1 MNHSKKIKALL
12 CVLIV
17 LVICASGV
25 SYALYGTYQSLKENP
40 ISAFVS
46 AAPGAPIEGQEQ
58 QAKDPF
64 GQSSLGTVD
73 IDGTT
78 YAKKPGVI
86 SILMLGIDW
95 DGTEIKDAT
104 GKRSDM
110 IMLCT
115 MDVQSNQITFT
126 SIPRDTRTV
135 VHAVDK
141 KTGELRDKTYLTKIN
156 HAYAV
161 GALSS
166 DEAATKNITQAVEDL
181 ASCDEQLDIA
191 VDYFVSIDLAH
202 LSDLAGALGGV
213 EVTLDQ
219 DYPDIGSKGET
230 INLQGEDVRLYL
242 QNRHQMKDGEMD
254 RQRHEQDFMMALARK
269 IKDLGAVQAATRLFP
284 QLAGKV
290 IQTNLNIDQIVALA
304 GVLDKMGSIDD
315 IKMDVFTE
323 SWAKYPDPL
332 VSDPPK
338 LDYFIMN
345 EDELLQKMLDLYYT
359 EQ

>member
-25 SYALYGTYQSLKENP
+25 GYALYGTYHALKENP

-46 AAPGAPIEGQEQ
+46 AQPSAAAGEDPQ
-58 QAKDPF
+58 QKQTAAEKITVDGKTYAKDPN
-64 GQSSLGTVD
+64 T
-73 IDGTT
+73 
-78 YAKKPGVI
+78 I
-86 SILMLGIDW
+86 SILMLGVDW

-115 MDVQSNQITFT
+115 VDMDTNKISFD
-126 SIPRDTRTV
+126 SFPRDTRATI
-135 VHAVDK
+135 HDVDR
-141 KTGELRDKTYLTKIN
+141 KTGEILDKTYLTKLN
-156 HAYAV
+156 HAYAL
-161 GALSS
+161 GARAS
-166 DEAATKNITQAVEDL
+166 DEAASENTMLAMKDLISCGNQLNIP
-181 ASCDEQLDIA
+181 
-191 VDYFVSIDLAH
+191 VDYYVSIDLEH

-219 DYPDIGSKGET
+219 DYPDIGSKGDT
-230 INLQGEDVRLYL
+230 ITLEGEDVRLYL
-242 QNRHQMKDGEMD
+242 QNRKQMDDGEMS
-254 RQRHEQDFMMALARK
+254 RQRHEQDFMMALAKK
-269 IKDLGAVQAATRLFP
+269 IKDLGAVNAATKLFP

-290 IQTNLNIDQIVALA
+290 IETNLNIDQIVAMA

-315 IKMDVFTE
+315 IEMTTFEEKDD
-323 SWAKYPDPL
+323 SWQKFPDPIVKE
-332 VSDPPK
+332 VSK
-338 LDYFIMN
+338 LDYFIMD
-345 EDELLQKMLDLYYT
+345 EDELLNKMLDRYYT